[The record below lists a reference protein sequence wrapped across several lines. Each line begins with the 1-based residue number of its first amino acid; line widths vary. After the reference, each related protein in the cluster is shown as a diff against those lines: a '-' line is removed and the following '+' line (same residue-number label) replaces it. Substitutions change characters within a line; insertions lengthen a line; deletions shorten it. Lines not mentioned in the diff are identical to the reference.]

1 MLNLKRP
8 IAFFDLE
15 TTGVNVASDRIVEL
29 AIIKVMPDGT
39 VQRRPESPGK
49 ENRYLINPTIPIPVE
64 SSLVHGIYDDDVKEA
79 PTFKQIS
86 KGLFK
91 FLLDCD
97 LAGFNSNKFDV
108 PLLAEEFLRVGINFS
123 MEGRNLID
131 VQTIYHIMEQR
142 TLKAAYKFY
151 CNEDLSDAHE
161 AMPDTQATLDV
172 FEAMLTKYDGA
183 EVIDAK
189 GNQLP
194 TFENDMDVLHRFCQ
208 RGNNADLMGR
218 LVYDENGE
226 VLFNFGKYKGQ
237 QVKAVL
243 AQDPGYYGWMM
254 NGDFP
259 LYTKQVLTDVRND
272 MRSNG

>member
-49 ENRYLINPTIPIPVE
+49 ENRYLINLTIPTLVE